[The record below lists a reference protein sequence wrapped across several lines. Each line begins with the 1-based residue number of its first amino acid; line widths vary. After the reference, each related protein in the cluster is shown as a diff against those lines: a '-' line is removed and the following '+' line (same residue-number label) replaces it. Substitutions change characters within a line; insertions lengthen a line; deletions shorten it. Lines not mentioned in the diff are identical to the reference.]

1 VGQQRSLE
9 IVLNLLPGRGFDF
22 VFAHPERFLVFLAVL
37 GIAFPIHHLGLGVLP
52 MAVYDA
58 RLDILDVERLTV
70 HLQLIGVVMKYLGP
84 WSFFYW
90 ISITIVGDL
99 VSQFLRGKRLTI
111 SFPLPTINSFAK
123 LG

>member
-1 VGQQRSLE
+1 
-9 IVLNLLPGRGFDF
+9 
-22 VFAHPERFLVFLAVL
+22 
-37 GIAFPIHHLGLGVLP
+37 

-90 ISITIVGDL
+90 ISITIVGGI
-99 VSQFLRGKRLTI
+99 VWQFLHGKQLPI
-111 SFPLPTINSFAK
+111 SLPSPTVNSLAK